1 MSCWQRGHGAVSGK
15 KRITVDEGAW
25 QEAMRK
31 ASRLRD
37 VERELPGM
45 LEAVQRAQEEQ
56 AARDRTAMQARQDE
70 LTRKLASLSDQAAR
84 IEASTTRRINAA
96 AATMMNEAREANRQL
111 RADTR
116 QLLDQQEQRFD
127 AAVTA
132 ERAERRREADV
143 LRQETDALREQM
155 ESDREARASVLDAAR
170 TAVGDAR
177 VLHDAIDSTLPHER
191 FAPGQLARLT
201 DRLAIAEGNVA
212 AGTAETALGHAQE
225 LYLRLRE
232 LRAEV
237 ELRDAEWRAA
247 HLTSVEAVTALA
259 EQISYNSMIPVTDEE
274 SGASAELD
282 VDHWSD
288 GELSAIR
295 AQADELAARLNA
307 KADPP
312 GLAELRDISERSVVE
327 LNDRLSEVV
336 ATARTRQWASQVRVN
351 MAETVVDVLESVAG
365 YHWDGNAFAGDDQ
378 RAAFYSKLRHA
389 DDSEIVVE
397 VAPGEDGKSCVVRVM
412 SYETGQPDESARVAR
427 VHAIADSLR
436 EQGLA
441 GTPAA
446 EADEPDPALKDFAQ
460 LRQGLPSATT
470 PARTAPAA
478 TGPGRA

>member
-1 MSCWQRGHGAVSGK
+1 MSGK

-37 VERELPGM
+37 VERELPRM
-45 LEAVQRAQEEQ
+45 VEAVQRAQEEQ

-132 ERAERRREADV
+132 ERAERRRETDV
-143 LRQETDALREQM
+143 LRQETDALREQVK
-155 ESDREARASVLDAAR
+155 SDREARASVLDAAR

-177 VLHDAIDSTLPHER
+177 VLHDAIGSTLPHER

-212 AGTAETALGHAQE
+212 AGTGETALGHAQE

-259 EQISYNSMIPVTDEE
+259 EQISYNSMITVADEE

-288 GELSAIR
+288 GELSAIK
-295 AQADELAARLNA
+295 AQADELAARLNVQ
-307 KADPP
+307 ADPP

-327 LNDRLSEVV
+327 LEPP
-336 ATARTRQWASQVRVN
+336 
-351 MAETVVDVLESVAG
+351 
-365 YHWDGNAFAGDDQ
+365 AFRGCRHGADQ
-378 RAAFYSKLRHA
+378 AVGF
-389 DDSEIVVE
+389 
-397 VAPGEDGKSCVVRVM
+397 
-412 SYETGQPDESARVAR
+412 
-427 VHAIADSLR
+427 
-436 EQGLA
+436 
-441 GTPAA
+441 
-446 EADEPDPALKDFAQ
+446 
-460 LRQGLPSATT
+460 
-470 PARTAPAA
+470 
-478 TGPGRA
+478 TGPGKHGRDRGGRAGVRRGLPLGRQRLRRRRSAGGLLQQAAARRRQRDRRRGGTRRGRQVVRGPGHVLRNR